1 VEQSVEQI
9 RNAATDPAVQ
19 YIQSDAHRLEFAD
32 GSFDLVYARYVL
44 EHVARPETVLREMRR
59 VTRRGCR
66 VVACENDESLL
77 RFDPECAVFG
87 AVWKAFQQHQQ
98 NLGGDSHIGRRLY
111 GLFRRAGLSSVEL
124 SVQPEIHWQGS
135 AGFVPW
141 LKNLIG
147 NVESARK
154 GLIQSGL
161 CSEQEIDAGIAEVT
175 ALFQNDQASS
185 VFVWNRAVG
194 IA

>member
-1 VEQSVEQI
+1 
-9 RNAATDPAVQ
+9 
-19 YIQSDAHRLEFAD
+19 
-32 GSFDLVYARYVL
+32 
-44 EHVARPETVLREMRR
+44 M
-59 VTRRGCR
+59 
-66 VVACENDESLL
+66 VACENDESLL
-77 RFDPECAVFG
+77 RFDPECPAFD

-141 LKNLIG
+141 LRNLIG

-154 GLIQSGL
+154 GLIRSGL
-161 CSEQEIDAGIAEVT
+161 CSEQEIDAGIAEVA

>member
-1 VEQSVEQI
+1 
-9 RNAATDPAVQ
+9 
-19 YIQSDAHRLEFAD
+19 
-32 GSFDLVYARYVL
+32 
-44 EHVARPETVLREMRR
+44 
-59 VTRRGCR
+59 
-66 VVACENDESLL
+66 
-77 RFDPECAVFG
+77 
-87 AVWKAFQQHQQ
+87 
-98 NLGGDSHIGRRLY
+98 LY

-141 LKNLIG
+141 LRNLIG
-147 NVESARK
+147 NVESART
-154 GLIQSGL
+154 GLIRSGL